1 MTPLISMVRLLLTV
15 VLAFVP
21 AARATAQKVSASPD
35 TVLIRSGALTLHALI
50 WHPAGRG
57 PFPAVLYNHGS
68 GPADAAL
75 GPPRMALGPL
85 FARHGYVLLFLFRR
99 GAGLSA
105 GEGTNSYDRMRQALA
120 EKGQEARNRVQL
132 ELLEGDDL
140 SDVVAGLAFLRS
152 RPEVDARR
160 VAVAGHS
167 FGGSLT
173 LVLAERDS
181 AVRAAL
187 VFGGAAGSW
196 DGSPPLRARLA
207 AAVKKA
213 TAPIFLVYAAND
225 YTTAPAKNLAA
236 EMDRAGKPHRVRV
249 YPPSGRTPAEGHDFV
264 YREVPTWE
272 PDVFAFLDQQL
283 RPQRS
288 GARQ

>member
-1 MTPLISMVRLLLTV
+1 VEQWLKRGLRRILAIG
-15 VLAFVP
+15 LAFVAGASAKAQP
-21 AARATAQKVSASPD
+21 VAAPPD
-35 TVLIRSGALTLHALI
+35 TVAIRSGALTLHALL
-50 WHPAGRG
+50 WRPAGRG

-75 GPPRMALGPL
+75 GAPRMALGPV
-85 FARHGYVLLFLFRR
+85 FARHGYAFLFLFRR

-105 GEGTNSYDRMRQALA
+105 GEGRNSYDRVRQAFA
-120 EKGQEARNRVQL
+120 EQGEEARNRVQM
-132 ELLEGDDL
+132 EILEGDDL

-173 LVLAERDS
+173 LMLAQRDS
-181 AVRAAL
+181 TIRAAL

-196 DGSPPLRARLA
+196 DRSPELRARLA
-207 AAVKKA
+207 EAARKTTV
-213 TAPIFLVYAAND
+213 PVFLIYAAND
-225 YTTAPAKNLAA
+225 YTTAPAKVLGADM
-236 EMDRAGKPHRVRV
+236 ERAGKPHRVKI

-272 PDVFAFLDQQL
+272 PDVFAFL
-283 RPQRS
+283 RS
-288 GARQ
+288 TAAR